1 MRSLPFP
8 LFIFSPV
15 QLIDS
20 NDFFLIFRHFVRTQI
35 EDTLWITWCIEG
47 VIATDRRHEVSLKPL
62 TVKIIVISWRCK
74 RWNGFDCSW
83 GVWKPLIWSQ
93 MSQKPAAIKIGP
105 FLSASPSIFCF
116 NKCQQKIQ
124 IFGWFDG
131 SPGLINYKKLYW
143 PDSRKEGI
151 KVYSILYTH
160 VTLVLR
166 YVFIV

>member
-8 LFIFSPV
+8 LFIFSPAL
-15 QLIDS
+15 LIDS

-62 TVKIIVISWRCK
+62 TVKITVISWRCK
-74 RWNGFDCSW
+74 RWNGFDRSW

-105 FLSASPSIFCF
+105 FLSTSPSIFCI
-116 NKCQQKIQ
+116 NKCQQKNSNFWVIWWITRIDQ
-124 IFGWFDG
+124 LQKVILTWFTKRG
-131 SPGLINYKKLYW
+131 HKKYI
-143 PDSRKEGI
+143 PS
-151 KVYSILYTH
+151 STH

-166 YVFIV
+166 YVSIV